1 MLLALLFSFSLARA
15 DFTPPPLTGPV
26 VDEAHVLSAEQAAR
40 LSTVMH
46 RLRDSGGTQIQ
57 IVTLPDLGG
66 LSIEEASIQMADK
79 YKLGSAKEENGVLI
93 VMAQK
98 ERRLRIEVGRGRE
111 GVLPDI
117 VAGRIVRDVMIPEIR
132 EGSVDKAFAAGLLS
146 VIHYTDPEF
155 LEKQG
160 LRAPSGGHKLSGL
173 EVEIVLWLILAAFF
187 ILPGLIWGR
196 GSSRRGGVW
205 TYGGGGY
212 GGSFGGGGFG
222 GGSFGGGSGG
232 GWSGGGG
239 GFSGGGA
246 SGGW

>member
-1 MLLALLFSFSLARA
+1 MLFALLFSFSLARA
-15 DFTPPPLTGPV
+15 DFTPPTLTGPV
-26 VDEAHVLSAEQAAR
+26 VDAAHVLSADTAVR
-40 LSTVMH
+40 LSTLIR
-46 RLRDSGGTQIQ
+46 RLHDNGGTQIQ
-57 IVTLPDLGG
+57 IVTVPDLGG

-93 VMAQK
+93 VLAQK

-132 EGSVDKAFAAGLLS
+132 EGSADKAFAAGLLS

-155 LEKQG
+155 LEQQG
-160 LRAPSGGHKLSGL
+160 IRAPRGSHKLSGL
-173 EVEIVLWLILAAFF
+173 EVEIILWLILAAFF

-196 GSSRRGGVW
+196 RGPHRGVW
-205 TYGGGGY
+205 TYGNGY
-212 GGSFGGGGFG
+212 GGGGFG
-222 GGSFGGGSGG
+222 GGSFGGGSGGG

-246 SGGW
+246 SGSW